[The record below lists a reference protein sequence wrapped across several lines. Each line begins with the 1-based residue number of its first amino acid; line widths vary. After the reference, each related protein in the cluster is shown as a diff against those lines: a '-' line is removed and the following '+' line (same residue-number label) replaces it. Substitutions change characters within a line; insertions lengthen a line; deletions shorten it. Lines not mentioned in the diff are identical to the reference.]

1 MMKAKRVLPCVGVY
15 KDESG
20 RFPDMPIY
28 EMPEETPESWNAK
41 AARMNAKYAAKVA
54 EDETRV

>member
-1 MMKAKRVLPCVGVY
+1 MMEIKRVLPCVGVY

-28 EMPEETPESWNAK
+28 EMPEETAESWNAK
-41 AARMNAKYAAKVA
+41 AAAMNAKYAAKA
-54 EDETRV
+54 AGNDA